1 MNSIWFDKRFEFYW
15 TNYKKIFTSAS
26 NENDNDRYLKHFK
39 EQSNFIYLASLANKA
54 AHLAAKS
61 SIQQQLQQQISSSS
75 TSTTTTKNEKEEENR
90 NNNNKRRTN
99 NQSSADSSIN
109 SKSHKKSKRSRK
121 SKLEFEISDDLIRF
135 YEQSI
140 LYKREKSK
148 IKLKKNIF
156 LYLKKIN

>member
-61 SIQQQLQQQISSSS
+61 SIQQQQQISSS
-75 TSTTTTKNEKEEENR
+75 TKNEKEEKNI
-90 NNNNKRRTN
+90 NNNKRRTN
-99 NQSSADSSIN
+99 NQKQSSSADSSIN

-140 LYKREKSK
+140 LY
-148 IKLKKNIF
+148 
-156 LYLKKIN
+156 